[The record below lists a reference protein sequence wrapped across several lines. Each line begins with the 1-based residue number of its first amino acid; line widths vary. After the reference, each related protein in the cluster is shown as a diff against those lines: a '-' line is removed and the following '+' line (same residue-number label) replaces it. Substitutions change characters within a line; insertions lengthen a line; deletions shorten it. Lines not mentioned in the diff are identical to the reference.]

1 MGVCLHRAQLGNLEW
16 AYLIRTLR
24 YGLKGLWKWSV
35 SLSLSLSLSL
45 SGSSV
50 NGTWR
55 EGYLA
60 GDHGGYVENS
70 LETGISFH
78 MGLIGES
85 GEGLIYWRH

>member
-1 MGVCLHRAQLGNLEW
+1 MGLSNKDFEIWFKGALEVE
-16 AYLIRTLR
+16 R
-24 YGLKGLWKWSV
+24 
-35 SLSLSLSLSL
+35 LSLSLSLSL